1 MGWNRFSVREL
12 RSWKIRADGERTQVA
27 TLDQAEDSDQVTI
40 AGSLR
45 SHKFQHAVNIEN
57 YPRHSYDFDFASLNI
72 TLPHYLDPLAP
83 FFFGIAD
90 FVTAGYPDPH
100 RLNSY
105 IEQAPSF
112 AFKGLVTV
120 DFVSEEERHGS
131 LCHKYSVDGA
141 GLERHGGTMWVDK
154 SARHIVHYE
163 IDLPDEPGYESG
175 KLRLKR
181 IDRMSNEAWRE
192 FKLSKIV

>member
-1 MGWNRFSVREL
+1 MNWNRFSVREI
-12 RSWKIRADGERTQVA
+12 RSWKIRADGERTRVA
-27 TLDQAEDSDQVTI
+27 TLDQAEDSNQVTV

-45 SHKFQHAVNIEN
+45 SHRFQHAVTIGN
-57 YPRHSYDFDFASLNI
+57 YPRHSYDLDFASLNI

-83 FFFGIAD
+83 FSFGIAD

-131 LCHKYSVDGA
+131 L
-141 GLERHGGTMWVDK
+141 
-154 SARHIVHYE
+154 
-163 IDLPDEPGYESG
+163 
-175 KLRLKR
+175 
-181 IDRMSNEAWRE
+181 
-192 FKLSKIV
+192 

>member
-1 MGWNRFSVREL
+1 MDWNRFSVREI
-12 RSWKIRADGERTQVA
+12 RSWKIRADGERTRVA
-27 TLDQAEDSDQVTI
+27 TLDQAEDSNQVTV

-45 SHKFQHAVNIEN
+45 SHRFQHAVTIGN
-57 YPRHSYDFDFASLNI
+57 YPWHSYDLDFASLNI

-83 FFFGIAD
+83 FSFGIAD
-90 FVTAGYPDPH
+90 FVTARYPDPH

-112 AFKGLVTV
+112 LFKGLVTV
-120 DFVSEEERHGS
+120 DFVSEEEQHGS

-141 GLERHGGTMWVDK
+141 GLERRRGTMWVDK
-154 SARHIVHYE
+154 SARHIVDYE

-175 KLRLKR
+175 KLRLIR
-181 IDRMSNEAWRE
+181 IACMSNEAWRE
-192 FKLSKIV
+192 FMLSKIV

>member
-1 MGWNRFSVREL
+1 MREL

-45 SHKFQHAVNIEN
+45 SHKFQHAVTIEN
-57 YPRHSYDFDFASLNI
+57 YPWHSYDFDFASLNI

-83 FFFGIAD
+83 CFFGIAD
-90 FVTAGYPDPH
+90 FVTAGYPDPQ

-105 IEQAPSF
+105 IEQARSF

-131 LCHKYSVDGA
+131 LCHKYSVDGV
-141 GLERHGGTMWVDK
+141 GLERRGGTMWVDK
-154 SARHIVHYE
+154 SARHIVDYE
-163 IDLPDEPGYESG
+163 IDLRDEPGYESG

-181 IDRMSNEAWRE
+181 IARMSNEAWRE